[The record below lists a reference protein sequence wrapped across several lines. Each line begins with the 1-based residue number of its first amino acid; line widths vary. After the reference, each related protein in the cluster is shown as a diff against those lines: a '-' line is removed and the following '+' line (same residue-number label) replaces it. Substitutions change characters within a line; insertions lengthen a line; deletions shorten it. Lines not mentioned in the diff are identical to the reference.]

1 MEMNS
6 VLKLVTLVAVFNSVN
21 ARSLDFEEARVEE
34 ARRMGVLP
42 ITQECRDTI
51 QDVFFEGKDSVKLS
65 DWSRI
70 YLEQSHKSSRAIRL
84 PKWAPDAAAD
94 SFHEIDLNKNEL
106 IELDEFEKEYL
117 GKIKGYVFTAG
128 ETIGLRALFISDG
141 WSKEKINK
149 NTYNCEFFDPMRT
162 YALGVALY
170 PMTRF
175 TMAEPTLGYTAKDIQ
190 KIADLQASH
199 PSLFP
204 ERMRDPSFFPERMRG
219 LVDQ

>member
-1 MEMNS
+1 MNS

-34 ARRMGVLP
+34 ARRLGVLP

-70 YLEQSHKSSRAIRL
+70 YLEQSHKASRAINL
-84 PKWAPDAAAD
+84 PKWAPEAAED

-117 GKIKGYVFTAG
+117 GKIKGYFFSAG
-128 ETIGLRALFISDG
+128 ETIQERALFITDE

-149 NTYNCEFFDPMRT
+149 NTYNCEFFNPMRT
-162 YALGVALY
+162 YTFLRYVILY
-170 PMTRF
+170 PLTRF

-190 KIADLQASH
+190 KIADFQESH
-199 PSLFP
+199 SFSFP
-204 ERMRDPSFFPERMRG
+204 ERTRE
-219 LVDQ
+219 LVKQIISEN

>member
-1 MEMNS
+1 MEMNF

-21 ARSLDFEEARVEE
+21 ARSVDFEEARVEE

-70 YLEQSHKSSRAIRL
+70 YLEQSHKASRAIRL
-84 PKWAPDAAAD
+84 PKWAPDAAED

-117 GKIKGYVFTAG
+117 GKIKGYFFSAG
-128 ETIGLRALFISDG
+128 ETIQERALFISDG
-141 WSKEKINK
+141 WSNEKINK
-149 NTYNCEFFDPMRT
+149 NSYNCEFFNPMST
-162 YALGVALY
+162 YHFLRYVILY
-170 PMTRF
+170 PLTRF

-190 KIADLQASH
+190 KIADLQVSH
-199 PSLFP
+199 SFSFP
-204 ERMRDPSFFPERMRG
+204 ERTRA
-219 LVDQ
+219 LVKQIISEN

>member
-1 MEMNS
+1 MNF

-21 ARSLDFEEARVEE
+21 ARSVDFEEARVEE

-70 YLEQSHKSSRAIRL
+70 YLEQSHKASRAIRL
-84 PKWAPDAAAD
+84 PKWAPDAAED

-117 GKIKGYVFTAG
+117 GKIKGYFFSAG
-128 ETIGLRALFISDG
+128 ETIQERALFIPDG

-149 NTYNCEFFDPMRT
+149 NTYNCEFFNPMRT
-162 YALGVALY
+162 YTFLRYVILY
-170 PMTRF
+170 PLTRF

-190 KIADLQASH
+190 KIADLQVSH
-199 PSLFP
+199 SFSFP
-204 ERMRDPSFFPERMRG
+204 ERTRG
-219 LVDQ
+219 LVAQIISEN

>member
-1 MEMNS
+1 MEMNA

-117 GKIKGYVFTAG
+117 GKIKGYFFSAG
-128 ETIGLRALFISDG
+128 ETIQERALFITDE

-149 NTYNCEFFDPMRT
+149 NTYNCEFFNPMRT
-162 YALGVALY
+162 YTFLRYVILY
-170 PMTRF
+170 PLTRF

-190 KIADLQASH
+190 KIADFQESH
-199 PSLFP
+199 SFSFP
-204 ERMRDPSFFPERMRG
+204 ERTRA
-219 LVDQ
+219 LVKQIISEN

>member
-6 VLKLVTLVAVFNSVN
+6 VLKLVTLVAVFNSIN

-70 YLEQSHKSSRAIRL
+70 YLEQSYKASRAIRL
-84 PKWAPDAAAD
+84 PKWAPDAAED

-106 IELDEFEKEYL
+106 IELEEFQKEYL
-117 GKIKGYVFTAG
+117 DKIEGYFFTAG
-128 ETIGLRALFISDG
+128 NNNVSRSLVVSAGYMFDKGDNIEEHPLFISDG
-141 WSKEKINK
+141 WSSEKINK
-149 NTYNCEFFDPMRT
+149 NTCNCEFFNP
-162 YALGVALY
+162 L
-170 PMTRF
+170 MTQHF
-175 TMAEPTLGYTAKDIQ
+175 LGYV
-190 KIADLQASH
+190 KIAEGERPDASALLASPGH
-199 PSLFP
+199 KA
-204 ERMRDPSFFPERMRG
+204 RMQESNPIYDYWVG
-219 LVDQ
+219 